1 MKSGAGFDA
10 AIQDALNFPR
20 TCAGYRK
27 RFLEQAGQRIT
38 CSAQRLQPQCSGN
51 LTSYITVRV
60 AYELGL
66 QATQL
71 HKMTV
76 WKMNSAVWITT
87 LKIHREEQRWSVSV
101 GETARACYVQRRFQP
116 MHIHVSSCK
125 PSVPFHPPRSPPL
138 SLCLSPSPFLVQC
151 NFKLIMHR
159 TTPAVGSRRVIFR
172 QFTPSW
178 PKEAAN
184 KPASISRHAIPRTR
198 YLWYPELGLP
208 SAYTCITHACGA
220 HGSLEHRGDSPLCRH
235 RGRISILTHFAES
248 TPIDWQ
254 ANVPCRSLIRDMNY
268 PVSK

>member
-1 MKSGAGFDA
+1 MKRVSRRNGASVLRSTKIPTPA
-10 AIQDALNFPR
+10 RCTSMSPPVSPRFP
-20 TCAGYRK
+20 
-27 RFLEQAGQRIT
+27 F
-38 CSAQRLQPQCSGN
+38 
-51 LTSYITVRV
+51 
-60 AYELGL
+60 
-66 QATQL
+66 
-71 HKMTV
+71 
-76 WKMNSAVWITT
+76 
-87 LKIHREEQRWSVSV
+87 IHR
-101 GETARACYVQRRFQP
+101 GRR
-116 MHIHVSSCK
+116 
-125 PSVPFHPPRSPPL
+125 L
-138 SLCLSPSPFLVQC
+138 SLCLSLSPFLVQC

-248 TPIDWQ
+248 TPID
-254 ANVPCRSLIRDMNY
+254 
-268 PVSK
+268 

>member
-138 SLCLSPSPFLVQC
+138 SLAVPRAMQFQINYASNYTGRRQPSSNIPPVHAFVAE
-151 NFKLIMHR
+151 R
-159 TTPAVGSRRVIFR
+159 GS
-172 QFTPSW
+172 
-178 PKEAAN
+178 
-184 KPASISRHAIPRTR
+184 
-198 YLWYPELGLP
+198 
-208 SAYTCITHACGA
+208 
-220 HGSLEHRGDSPLCRH
+220 
-235 RGRISILTHFAES
+235 
-248 TPIDWQ
+248 
-254 ANVPCRSLIRDMNY
+254 
-268 PVSK
+268 